1 MGRRKIEMEMVK
13 DSSSRQV
20 TFSKRRT
27 GLFKKGNELATLCG
41 AEVAMVVFSPGG
53 KPYSFGHPSVE
64 SVSDRF
70 RNQDQK
76 PNNGD
81 VGSLKD
87 AKVDKLNRQLMDLL
101 KQVQAEKKR
110 GEMLEKAMKAKGQP
124 KCKAPIKE
132 LSLEELEKLKG
143 SLEELRENVKA
154 RVSEMEASSSLL
166 LLAKKP
172 TKEADN

>member
-1 MGRRKIEMEMVK
+1 MKMVK

-27 GLFKKGNELATLCG
+27 GLFKKGNELTTLCG

-53 KPYSFGHPSVE
+53 KPFSFGHPSVD
-64 SVSDRF
+64 SVVDRF
-70 RNQDQK
+70 RNQDLE
-76 PNNGD
+76 PNNGN
-81 VGSLKD
+81 VGGSSKD
-87 AKVDKLNRQLMDLL
+87 AKVDKLNRQLIGLI
-101 KQVQAEKKR
+101 KQLQAEKKR

-124 KCKAPIKE
+124 KCKAQINE
-132 LSLEELEKLKG
+132 LSLHELEKLKG
-143 SLEELRENVKA
+143 SLEELRGNLKA

-172 TKEADN
+172 TREDDKQVTKKG